1 VADCNLIM
9 QVLFQRRHMLF
20 AFLIMEEVG
29 MEEYIKPQTL
39 PQEVLL
45 WTTGTTAAM
54 QHIPPMTPT
63 QDVVGCSETSHE

>member
-1 VADCNLIM
+1 
-9 QVLFQRRHMLF
+9 
-20 AFLIMEEVG
+20 